1 MYVLR
6 LSLDDPGRRIQVR
19 KMNPP
24 ILQAD
29 QLLADANLPTYTQAM
44 GALLALAREIGSMP
58 HVDQHQV
65 FKAWVILDRYSTNS
79 LEH

>member
-1 MYVLR
+1 MDDLGR
-6 LSLDDPGRRIQVR
+6 LLQVR

-44 GALLALAREIGSMP
+44 GALLALAREN
-58 HVDQHQV
+58 QHQV
-65 FKAWVILDRYSTNS
+65 FKAWVILDRYSINS
-79 LEH
+79 KHV

>member
-1 MYVLR
+1 
-6 LSLDDPGRRIQVR
+6 
-19 KMNPP
+19 MNQP

-29 QLLADANLPTYTQAM
+29 KLLADANLPKYSEAM
-44 GALLALAREIGSMP
+44 VALLALAREIGSIP
-58 HVDQHQV
+58 NIDQHQV